1 MKQFLKKVMLV
12 LVVALFATPVIAQ
25 NVVNGSVSYA
35 NDGSP
40 VVGAVIQVKGT
51 KVGTVTD
58 SDGKFSVQ
66 ATPGQTIAVSY
77 LGMTSVEQKVI
88 PGTNLLTFVLEDKTQ
103 ELEDL
108 VVVGY
113 GVTKKRDL
121 AGAISQIKADDV
133 KAGIVT
139 NTAQMIKGR
148 AAGVQVRQGSLE
160 PGGNITVRVRG
171 ASSIS
176 SNNEPLYVIDGIQYS
191 TGNQISPEDIA
202 SMEIL
207 KDAAATAIYGAR
219 GANGVVIITT
229 RKGSEN
235 KFTVDYSYDI
245 STKTLIN
252 PWKLMNAQDEIQ
264 YKMNVWRQNG
274 ASGAAPYTET
284 QLQYKGAGTDWVKE
298 MTRNA
303 ATQAHAVAI
312 TGGSKRLKAA
322 TTMVYVD
329 DEGILPNTS
338 FKRLSGRLNIDY
350 TITDWFRAGVNAY
363 MAKTK
368 KTYLNM
374 GNSASTDN
382 VLYWMFMADPTR
394 TMSDEGLNVFGEPD
408 RKETVYFEIQNKDF
422 NTAVSNS
429 YITLF
434 AEADVLPCLTVR
446 AQYSFSNETDKYS
459 KYYNRE
465 TLLGAG
471 YKGKAEVEDEHINYQ
486 QLEGLLT
493 FHKNFAN
500 KHDLKIIAGASYQKN
515 DYEYMGMWAH
525 GFTTDAFRYYNMGT
539 ASTID
544 AIATAR
550 SIKTNISFFSR
561 AEYVLLDKY
570 IINASLRA
578 DGASNFGSGNKWG
591 YFPSVSLAWQLG
603 DEKFMEFV
611 RPTVS
616 RLKLRASYG
625 TSGNDGIG
633 SYKSQRMYSFED
645 VYLGGAD
652 IVKGMYPSNAGNL
665 LLRWETTAQL
675 DLGFDM
681 SILNN
686 KIELTF
692 DWYNKKTTDLLNE
705 INISSSTGGLTTTTG
720 NNGSLQNRGWE
731 LYVKYNAFTTK
742 NFSWQT
748 TLNLAQNKNKVLS
761 IASPTYYTI
770 RPHGTY
776 NYEEYMQIKEGLPL
790 SSIYGYEW
798 AGIIQEGETY
808 SAQPKSQPGDPKF
821 KDLDGDGLITSA
833 DRKQIGKGTPDI
845 TIGWGNNFRYKDFD
859 FSFFFDA
866 SLGYDLLNLTTIL
879 LEDNDRLTICKDRW
893 TKENPSVNVI
903 RGTWKKDGGLQY
915 GSYVNSH
922 YVEDASFLRLS
933 NIELGY
939 SVPLKKL
946 GISFIQGC
954 RIHIGAQRLFTLT
967 HYSGFDPEVSTNGS
981 KAYQQGLDF
990 NSYPSYRS
998 FSAGVK
1004 VTF

>member
-1 MKQFLKKVMLV
+1 MKKLILSF
-12 LVVALFATPVIAQ
+12 FATLLTVAVMAQ
-25 NVVNGSVSYA
+25 NIVTGKVTYA
-35 NDGSP
+35 GDNSP
-40 VVGAVIQVKGT
+40 IVGAVVQVKDT
-51 KVGTVTD
+51 KTKTV
-58 SDGKFSVQ
+58 SNADGNFSIQ
-66 ATPGQTIAVSY
+66 ATPGQTLVVSSLGLKAVEKRI
-77 LGMTSVEQKVI
+77 L
-88 PGTNLLTFVLEDKTQ
+88 PGAQAMNFVLDDEAQ
-103 ELEDL
+103 QLEDL

-121 AGAISQIKADDV
+121 AGAISQIKGDDV
-133 KAGIVT
+133 KAGVIT

-160 PGGNITVRVRG
+160 PGGNIAVRVRG

-176 SNNEPLYVIDGIQYS
+176 SNNDPLYVIDGIQMPA
-191 TGNQISPEDIA
+191 GNQVAPEDIA

-229 RKGSEN
+229 KKGNEN
-235 KFTVDYSYDI
+235 KFSIDYSYDI
-245 STKTLIN
+245 STKKLVN

-274 ASGAAPYTET
+274 ASGAAPYTNDE
-284 QLQYKGAGTDWVKE
+284 LEYKGAGTDWVKE

-303 ATQAHAVAI
+303 STQAHAVAI

-322 TTMVYVD
+322 TTLVYVD
-329 DEGILPNTS
+329 DNGILPNTS
-338 FKRLSGRLNIDY
+338 FNRLSGRLNIDY
-350 TITDWFRAGVNAY
+350 AVNDWLRAGVNGY
-363 MAKTK
+363 MARTK

-374 GNSASTDN
+374 GTSASTDN

-394 TMSDEGLNVFGEPD
+394 TMSDEGLNVFGKPD
-408 RKETVYFEIQNKDF
+408 RKETVYFEIKNKDF
-422 NTAVSNS
+422 RTDVNNAYLTF
-429 YITLF
+429 F
-434 AEADVLPCLTVR
+434 AEADLLPCLTAR
-446 AQYSFSNETDKYS
+446 AQYSYSYETDKYS

-471 YKGKAEVEDEHINYQ
+471 YKGKAEIEDEHVNYQ

-500 KHDLKIIAGASYQKN
+500 RHDLKIIAGTSYQKN

-525 GFTTDAFRYYNMGT
+525 GFTTDAFKYYNMGA

-550 SIKTNISFFSR
+550 SVKKNLSFFTR

-578 DGASNFGSGNKWG
+578 DGASNFGADNKWG

-603 DEKFMEFV
+603 DEKFMNFIK
-611 RPTVS
+611 PAFS

-633 SYKSQRMYSFED
+633 NYKSLRMYSFEN
-645 VYLGGAD
+645 VFLGGTD
-652 IVKGMYPSNAGNL
+652 VVKGMYPSNAGNP
-665 LLRWETTAQL
+665 LLRWETTSQI
-675 DLGFDM
+675 DLGFDA

-686 KIELTF
+686 KLEITF

-720 NNGSLQNRGWE
+720 NSGSLQNRGWE
-731 LYVKYNAFTTK
+731 LYIKYNAITK
-742 NFSWQT
+742 KDFRWQT
-748 TLNLAQNKNKVLS
+748 TLNVSQNKNKVLS
-761 IASPTYYTI
+761 VESPTYYTV

-776 NYEEYMQIKEGLPL
+776 NYEEYMQIKKGLPL
-790 SSIYGYEW
+790 SSIYGYVW
-798 AGIIQEGETY
+798 DGIIQQGETY
-808 SAQPKSQPGDPKF
+808 TPQPKAQPGDPKF
-821 KDLDGDGLITSA
+821 KDLDGDGLITSK
-833 DRKQIGKGTPDI
+833 DRKQIGKGTPDV

-859 FSFFFDA
+859 LSFFFDA
-866 SLGYDLLNLTTIL
+866 SLGYDLLNLTRVL
-879 LEDNDRLTICKDRW
+879 LEDNDRLAVCKNRW
-893 TKENPSVNVI
+893 TKTNPSTDVI
-903 RGTWKKDGGLQY
+903 RGTWMKNGGLQY
-915 GSYVNSH
+915 GSFVNSH
-922 YVEDASFLRLS
+922 YVENASYLRLS
-933 NIELGY
+933 NIEIGY
-939 SVPLKKL
+939 SLPLKKM
-946 GISFIQGC
+946 GVSFMQSC
-954 RIHIGAQRLFTLT
+954 RVFVGAQRLFTIT
-967 HYSGFDPEVSTNGS
+967 GYSGFDPEASVNGA

-990 NSYPSYRS
+990 NSYPSYRA